1 VKRVALVA
9 LTGCGVLSTFVLA
22 SRQGPPHDPAAV
34 FVSRDVYLMGTRA
47 QLSAYAAT
55 RDTGLARLESALA
68 VLEETEDELSTWR
81 ESSEISALN
90 RQPVGEPWMADA
102 RLCRMFADVWDW
114 HSATGRA
121 FDPAIGRLLA
131 AWDVHGEGAVPAPD
145 VHARALASS
154 GMALVAFDPGRC
166 TLTRR
171 ADVAFDVGA
180 FGKGEALDRAA
191 AALGDGPWM
200 IDLGG
205 QISVGGRL
213 PPKEPVKKP
222 VNSQPPTSNSQW
234 NGFGNWELG
243 IGSWELTHFFTR
255 SKGGWTV
262 AVADPR
268 RRDRPALH
276 VRMATGSLSTSAGS
290 ERDLFVNGVR
300 IAHHFDP
307 RTGLPASFDGS
318 VTVWHT
324 RGLAADALSTAL
336 YVMGPEAGLR
346 WAEARGIAACYLI
359 PDRGA
364 LRVEATRAFEHLRID
379 GLTN

>member
-1 VKRVALVA
+1 MKRIALLV
-9 LTGCGVLSTFVLA
+9 LTGCLLLTNFALA
-22 SRQGPPHDPAAV
+22 ARQGRPYDPAAV

-55 RDTGLARLESALA
+55 RDAGLARLESALA
-68 VLEETEDELSTWR
+68 ALEETEDELSTWR
-81 ESSEISALN
+81 ESSDISALN
-90 RQPVGEPWMADA
+90 RQPVGEPWIATP
-102 RLCRMFADVWDW
+102 RLCRMFADVWEW
-114 HSATGRA
+114 HRATGRA

-131 AWDVHGEGAVPAPD
+131 AWDVHGKGAVPAPD
-145 VHARALASS
+145 AHARALASS
-154 GMALVAFDPGRC
+154 GMALVAFDRDRC

-171 ADVAFDVGA
+171 ADVAIDAGA

-191 AALGDGPWM
+191 AVLGDESWM

-205 QISVGGRL
+205 QIAVGGRL
-213 PPKEPVKKP
+213 PPEA
-222 VNSQPPTSNSQW
+222 
-234 NGFGNWELG
+234 
-243 IGSWELTHFFTR
+243 
-255 SKGGWTV
+255 GWTV

-268 RRDRPALH
+268 RRDHPALR

-307 RTGLPASFDGS
+307 RTGLPATFDGS
-318 VTVWHT
+318 VTVWHE

-359 PDRGA
+359 PERGT
-364 LRVEATRAFEHLRID
+364 LRVEMTRSFRPL
-379 GLTN
+379 LL